1 MRAYCYCFIFTY
13 LWVENINR
21 LNYLNS
27 CQPET
32 TMSSASAG
40 GMSRKGSLYGDRK
53 TPNKQQCFLVGSYLQ
68 KPHQRVLYLRV
79 PNPVKITSLPS
90 GGSSFQPVRIFSG
103 QIQISHLL
111 PEKARIVW
119 LGPQHCL
126 LLLDSD
132 KCAGGH
138 RSARHGWGCG
148 MVHGY
153 RETLPFCSDPSGL
166 SSCSGLLTRTPSCLI
181 IQL

>member
-1 MRAYCYCFIFTY
+1 MRAHCYCFIFTY

-32 TMSSASAG
+32 TTSSASPA
-40 GMSRKGSLYGDRK
+40 GMSRKGSLYGDSK
-53 TPNKQQCFLVGSYLQ
+53 TPNKEQCFLVGSYLQ

-111 PEKARIVW
+111 PKKAEWCGWDDSAAHFSWTLINVQVDIETHNMGGDVERFMATERLFVSVQTRQDSAAAQGYLQE
-119 LGPQHCL
+119 LG
-126 LLLDSD
+126 
-132 KCAGGH
+132 A
-138 RSARHGWGCG
+138 A
-148 MVHGY
+148 
-153 RETLPFCSDPSGL
+153 
-166 SSCSGLLTRTPSCLI
+166 
-181 IQL
+181 